1 MMWQYGSGTGG
12 WGLGLMTV
20 GTLLVWVLVVVG
32 VIVLI
37 RHVRRSGS
45 AGARRTAEEVLAD
58 RFARGEIAEKEY
70 RDRLDVLRDARA

>member
-1 MMWQYGSGTGG
+1 MMWQYGSGMG

-20 GTLLVWVLVVVG
+20 GTLLVWVLVVAG

-45 AGARRTAEEVLAD
+45 AGPRRTAEEVLAD